1 MFPISPI
8 PGHIR
13 TCEDVERIK
22 SPSLRSSIDMSK
34 LNVSA
39 EAFVPAVVPIS
50 TVAPTHTPWAQA
62 HAVYK
67 PKSWAAEP
75 RRVIIVAQPGAV
87 LEIERASVEFDL
99 VFPWL
104 RVTKCIPLTPP
115 VCTDEV
121 YTAIVYAAF
130 IQHAL
135 KCENVPRSHICVIS
149 AHGGDYKTVSE
160 WMHALGV
167 NIHTM
172 QADHDKINALK
183 GKDIDALSHDELMQL
198 RDIDVEKK
206 TKLRYNPWLRVVE
219 PI

>member
-1 MFPISPI
+1 MFPISPM
-8 PGHIR
+8 PGR
-13 TCEDVERIK
+13 VQTCEDVEYM
-22 SPSLRSSIDMSK
+22 PSLRSSIDMSK

-39 EAFVPAVVPIS
+39 EAFVPMP
-50 TVAPTHTPWAQA
+50 TPWAHA

-67 PKSWAAEP
+67 PKAWAAEP

-87 LEIERASVEFDL
+87 FEIERASMEFNL
-99 VFPWL
+99 IMPWL
-104 RVTKCIPLTPP
+104 RVTKCITLTPP
-115 VCTDEV
+115 HTDEV

-130 IQHAL
+130 IQHAI

-160 WMHALGV
+160 WMRALGV
-167 NIHTM
+167 DIHTM
-172 QADHDKINALK
+172 HASNINTLK
-183 GKDIDALSHDELMQL
+183 GKDIDQLSHDELMQL

-219 PI
+219 PL